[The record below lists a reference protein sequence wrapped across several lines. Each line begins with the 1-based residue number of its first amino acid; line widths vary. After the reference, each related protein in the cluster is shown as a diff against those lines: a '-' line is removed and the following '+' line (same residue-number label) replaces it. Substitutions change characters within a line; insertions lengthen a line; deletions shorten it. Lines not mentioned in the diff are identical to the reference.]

1 MNRTMLLLVLSNL
14 VLTVPVATFAQEPR
28 IQRAAAADST
38 RALVVVSP
46 LKARAPTP
54 STVRTAE
61 RFTAVYEVRALRLT
75 DDGEVKFRTD
85 LLTPSLG
92 DFKLESVQITEIPTE
107 EEYRVWN
114 VAITAYIVNAQKSN
128 LAKGK
133 EYKIPP
139 IKFSYQIVP
148 VGVAEEGIKVREMWS
163 VEVPVMYVSSVA
175 ENTKYPDIQDGFEDA
190 FPRYESLA
198 TWAGYYGWFVLLLF
212 VVWAALTVRSVKN
225 YFATR
230 GPQVALASEDL
241 IPDEVYAGPA
251 VLSRTEAHRRFR
263 RSLYAFG
270 QVSDGIVATEAMQR
284 EVQRDI
290 RGLIKMVLLAEIP
303 GAKVGLTDEEVV
315 GALKAHASA
324 SGIREAALNVFA
336 DRLSL
341 YKRCIDTRTVHT
353 SFANSADLRAEIKAL
368 KKAARKLGWPWS
380 WISRFQAWFRVWFD
394 RIRGAGSSSWR
405 R

>member
-1 MNRTMLLLVLSNL
+1 MNRTMLLLALSNL

-28 IQRAAAADST
+28 VQRAAAADST
-38 RALVVVSP
+38 RALVVMSP

-85 LLTPSLG
+85 LLIPSLG

-114 VAITAYIVNAQKSN
+114 VAITAYIINAQKSN

-163 VEVPVMYVSSVA
+163 AEVPVMYVSSVA

-190 FPRYESLA
+190 FPRYGRLA

-212 VVWAALTVRSVKN
+212 VAWAGLTVRSVKN

-230 GPQVALASEDL
+230 SPQVALASEDL
-241 IPDEVYAGPA
+241 IPGEVYAGPA
-251 VLSRTEAHRRFR
+251 VLSRTEAHRRFH
-263 RSLYAFG
+263 RSMRALL
-270 QVSDGIVATEAMQR
+270 SGIDDVVATEDGQR
-284 EVQRDI
+284 EAQRDI
-290 RGLIKMVLLAEIP
+290 RGLIKMVLLAEVS

-315 GALKAHASA
+315 DALKDHALA
-324 SGIREAALNVFA
+324 SGIRKAALNAFA
-336 DRLSL
+336 DRLSR
-341 YKRCIDTRTVHT
+341 YKRSIDAKAVHA

-368 KKAARKLGWPWS
+368 KKATRKLGWPWS
-380 WISRFQAWFRVWFD
+380 WVSRFQAWCRAWFD
-394 RIRGAGSSSWR
+394 RIRSAGSSSR
-405 R
+405 RR